1 MKAFVRQRAVLI
13 NPSTKSAPTLLTGST
28 GEEVEEPGGSGWDC
42 CSRAHPA
49 PQLGQALPRAVL
61 PSGPREF
68 LFSRNEPC

>member
-13 NPSTKSAPTLLTGST
+13 NPSTKSAPTLLIGST

-49 PQLGQALPRAVL
+49 P
-61 PSGPREF
+61 
-68 LFSRNEPC
+68 